1 MNRFPRQARQAA
13 VVAFILSFLYL
24 SATPVKLFFF
34 RLFWNSKQ
42 PEGQRVSTNHEL
54 EFINKW
60 GERWFETGELTD
72 LHGGGMP
79 VKVPPEIALEAVTL
93 VKSGFE
99 TYVEV
104 KNPKKVSAG
113 AGHHRVRVHR
123 FYTSLVHAL
132 EEIPRL
138 RAIMREYGCTVDQL
152 WQAMIKADPNLTKR
166 RVYFKWQ
173 LSKDDKTSRRF
184 YGELLFNLW
193 LSYRAVGNL
202 FHRGVYID
210 ECRIHLGQSLKH
222 GVRVICDKHD
232 TRVDEIIE
240 VPWLKPHH
248 DITLHFIVAVNPTV
262 GLWYI
267 SMTTG
272 TTPPIDNTPVTR
284 NLRTHPYQA
293 SSTLHA
299 CIT

>member
-1 MNRFPRQARQAA
+1 MCDYFCMRLTETSCACWPLQLLAGKMHHLNRFPRQARQAA

-123 FYTSLVHAL
+123 F
-132 EEIPRL
+132 
-138 RAIMREYGCTVDQL
+138 
-152 WQAMIKADPNLTKR
+152 
-166 RVYFKWQ
+166 
-173 LSKDDKTSRRF
+173 
-184 YGELLFNLW
+184 
-193 LSYRAVGNL
+193 
-202 FHRGVYID
+202 
-210 ECRIHLGQSLKH
+210 
-222 GVRVICDKHD
+222 
-232 TRVDEIIE
+232 
-240 VPWLKPHH
+240 
-248 DITLHFIVAVNPTV
+248 
-262 GLWYI
+262 
-267 SMTTG
+267 
-272 TTPPIDNTPVTR
+272 
-284 NLRTHPYQA
+284 
-293 SSTLHA
+293 
-299 CIT
+299 